1 MDIALQ
7 AALIAFVGGLS
18 GGLLSGY
25 YQRRNLKTSIEAE
38 LNKLLIQHRSAIQI
52 DTINEKKRHLVSG
65 VSTILA
71 ITDLEVNRSIK
82 FSQIVKSIN
91 EVELYLNPANPLE
104 ANVANALHEIAEAA
118 REVVNS
124 GRHQEELLRYQANL
138 IASVQKFINNAS

>member
-38 LNKLLIQHRSAIQI
+38 LNKLLIQHRSAIKI

-71 ITDLEVNRSIK
+71 ITDIEVNRSIK

-91 EVELYLNPANPLE
+91 EVELYLNPDNPLE
-104 ANVANALHEIAEAA
+104 ANVANALREIAEAA
-118 REVVNS
+118 REVINS

>member
-1 MDIALQ
+1 MDIDLQ

-25 YQRRNLKTSIEAE
+25 YQRINLKTSIEAE
-38 LNKLLIQHRSAIQI
+38 LNKLLIQHRSAIKI

-71 ITDLEVNRSIK
+71 ITDIEVNRSIK

-91 EVELYLNPANPLE
+91 EVELYLNPDNPLE
-104 ANVANALHEIAEAA
+104 ANVANALREIVEAA
-118 REVVNS
+118 REVINS